1 MMAKMGSI
9 NGLREKSYD
18 IAKLREIGII
28 FPLFLFGLIIALRNP
43 YFISWENLRYI
54 FLDASILTIVAIGE
68 MMVIL
73 TGGIDLSVGSNLAL
87 TGMTVS
93 MIYRDFHNFPV
104 ILAPLIGILI
114 GGVCGAINGL
124 FVAKGKVIPI
134 IATISTMYIFRGI
147 VYIISGGR
155 WVNAHEMPEGYK
167 LLTRVEILGIPIL
180 VIYALIVF
188 LFFYYLLNYKAI
200 GRSIYAVGNN
210 PQSAIYIGIN
220 KVKVLFLVYLISGI
234 LAGLSGVLY
243 TSRFASA
250 ESSAAIGFEL
260 SAISA
265 VVIGGV
271 KTTGGSGKIGG
282 VVLGALLLTMIVNG
296 LNVMKISPFYKL
308 ALQGLMFLIAV
319 IVDSLIAER
328 YYKGRRRRV

>member
-1 MMAKMGSI
+1 MAKLDTISEI
-9 NGLREKSYD
+9 KKNSDVSR
-18 IAKLREIGII
+18 LREIGII
-28 FPLFLFGLIIALRNP
+28 FPLFFFGLIIAIRNP
-43 YFISWENLRYI
+43 YFVSWENIRYI
-54 FLDASILTIVAIGE
+54 LLDASILTIVAIGE

-73 TGGIDLSVGSNLAL
+73 TGGIDLSVGSTLAL
-87 TGMTVS
+87 TGMVVS
-93 MIYRDFHNFPV
+93 MLYKDMPNFPV
-104 ILAPLIGILI
+104 ILAPILGIII
-114 GGVCGAINGL
+114 GGICGAINGL

-134 IATISTMYIFRGI
+134 IATLSTMYIFRGL
-147 VYIISGGR
+147 VYIISQGK

-167 LLTRVEILGIPIL
+167 LLTRAEILGIPIL
-180 VIYALIVF
+180 IVYAFITF
-188 LFFYYLLNYKAI
+188 LLFYYILNYKLI

-210 PQSAIYIGIN
+210 PQSAVYIGID
-220 KVKVLFLVYLISGI
+220 KTKVLFLVYLISGI

-243 TSRFASA
+243 TARFASA

-296 LNVMKISPFYKL
+296 LNIMRISPFYKL

-319 IVDSLIAER
+319 IIDSLMAER
-328 YYKGRRRRV
+328 TQRRYRRRS

>member
-1 MMAKMGSI
+1 MAKLDTISEI
-9 NGLREKSYD
+9 KKNSDVSR
-18 IAKLREIGII
+18 LREIGII
-28 FPLFLFGLIIALRNP
+28 FPLFFFGLIIAIRNP
-43 YFISWENLRYI
+43 YFVSWENIRYI
-54 FLDASILTIVAIGE
+54 LLDASILTIVAIGE

-73 TGGIDLSVGSNLAL
+73 TGGIDLSVGSTLAL
-87 TGMTVS
+87 TGMVVS
-93 MIYRDFHNFPV
+93 MLYKDMPNFPV
-104 ILAPLIGILI
+104 ILAPILGIVI
-114 GGVCGAINGL
+114 GGICGAINGL

-134 IATISTMYIFRGI
+134 IATLSTMYIFRGL
-147 VYIISGGR
+147 VYIISQGK

-167 LLTRVEILGIPIL
+167 LLTRAEILGIPIL
-180 VIYALIVF
+180 IVYAFITF
-188 LFFYYLLNYKAI
+188 LLFYYILNYKLI

-210 PQSAIYIGIN
+210 PQSAVYIGID
-220 KVKVLFLVYLISGI
+220 KTKVLFLVYLISGI

-296 LNVMKISPFYKL
+296 LNIMRISPFYKL

-319 IVDSLIAER
+319 IIDSLMAER
-328 YYKGRRRRV
+328 TQRRYRRRS

>member
-1 MMAKMGSI
+1 MAKLSSI
-9 NGLREKSYD
+9 NELKGKNYD
-18 IAKLREIGII
+18 ISKLREIGII
-28 FPLFLFGLIIALRNP
+28 FPLFLFGLIIAWRNP

-87 TGMTVS
+87 TGMIVS
-93 MIYRDFHNFPV
+93 MLYRDFSNFPV

-124 FVAKGKVIPI
+124 FIAKGRVIPI
-134 IATISTMYIFRGI
+134 IATLSTMYIFRGI
-147 VYIISGGR
+147 VYVISKGR

-180 VIYALIVF
+180 IVYAFIVF

-200 GRSIYAVGNN
+200 GRSIYAVGNS

-220 KVKVLFLVYLISGI
+220 RIRVLFLVYLISGI

-250 ESSAAIGFEL
+250 ESSAAMGFEL

-271 KTTGGSGKIGG
+271 KTKGGSGKIGG
-282 VVLGALLLTMIVNG
+282 VALGALLLTMIVNG

-328 YYKGRRRRV
+328 YQREHRRRA